1 MYNMRKPLI
10 KIFYIFTILFFLSN
24 YTIVN
29 AIVPGGLPD
38 EFTGLGQP
46 PGTGY
51 NEDGGQTYT
60 PPSDLRTEDQGE
72 AWVRNQNV
80 YEEVQ
85 KKRCEG
91 DFSNFL
97 GSCKDT
103 CNTDYE
109 IVIEPPIA
117 CEHNRKCCVVECA
130 HYGGTC
136 SVECASDQ
144 KIVDY
149 RCKSGFKCCT
159 KLFESGDDETSET
172 SGLVF
177 EPEVGIPGFRK
188 QQKIDGDLMG
198 KFAKQLYIYLLG
210 LSGIVAV
217 LVLILAG
224 FQWVM
229 AGGNQNK
236 IGEAKQRIINAIT
249 GLVLLSCSYLILY
262 TINPKLVEIKTIEI
276 KKVKPIAVGNFDKQQ
291 FFADRRSAL
300 DKNISCNDDAECTT
314 HNSEWICAPKNSNSP
329 NVKICMNKSVDNGQ
343 CDEDS
348 DCYPGLACTN
358 FQCTIPPELSC
369 AHKNSWT
376 RCFLKLY
383 NPDESDG
390 APQVV
395 AGYCDGSICRSCL
408 KKNAKCGVSTVGVIP
423 NIFDIIDRFT
433 GESHVYGN
441 AKCEGVK
448 VGNPQVGICGNI
460 NKKLTNSKYFQALP
474 EEYKQKSKG
483 SCEYGSI
490 NGLTLEYYCVD
501 HK

>member
-1 MYNMRKPLI
+1 MKNKKFLLVFI
-10 KIFYIFTILFFLSN
+10 ICIVVLFFKAHTIIADQWDENDCNAGKDYGWVYPPFVEDPSNIAHYIYDHNTKGRQQTGTISFCYKKNAACPSSTHECRN
-24 YTIVN
+24 YTSEN
-29 AIVPGGLPD
+29 GNLQGFCNGSAPGFFWCNSG
-38 EFTGLGQP
+38 
-46 PGTGY
+46 
-51 NEDGGQTYT
+51 
-60 PPSDLRTEDQGE
+60 
-72 AWVRNQNV
+72 V
-80 YEEVQ
+80 
-85 KKRCEG
+85 C
-91 DFSNFL
+91 
-97 GSCKDT
+97 CK
-103 CNTDYE
+103 
-109 IVIEPPIA
+109 
-117 CEHNRKCCVVECA
+117 
-130 HYGGTC
+130 
-136 SVECASDQ
+136 ASD
-144 KIVDY
+144 KILD
-149 RCKSGFKCCT
+149 KSE
-159 KLFESGDDETSET
+159 KLYFD
-172 SGLVF
+172 
-177 EPEVGIPGFRK
+177 PEVGIPGFRK